1 MYDYS
6 LYGARLYNAKPED
19 AKRCSDAYER
29 DTFKRAQDYGRA
41 WSPTRQLVEMY
52 EHSNR
57 NRYNELRVKFNR
69 TTAWLALAAII
80 EGVAIIVISALVLLP

>member
-1 MYDYS
+1 MDDYS

-52 EHSNR
+52 EHINQNR
-57 NRYNELRVKFNR
+57 CNELRRSIRNLTYAVCCE
-69 TTAWLALAAII
+69 AGAIVAL
-80 EGVAIIVISALVLLP
+80 LVRILLL

>member
-1 MYDYS
+1 MDDYS

-57 NRYNELRVKFNR
+57 NRCNELRRSIRNLTYAVSCE
-69 TTAWLALAAII
+69 AGAIVAL
-80 EGVAIIVISALVLLP
+80 LVRILLL